1 MSASNQENL
10 ELPNSSDI
18 SQHTFDSPL
27 TLNDFVFVT
36 AIMRGSFNN
45 IYKVKYKKNGQ
56 IYAMKQY
63 DKKQINK
70 TYEIQYKREKS
81 ILYELTKKGYPTI
94 AKLYADFEDGDTI
107 NLIQE
112 YVDGIT
118 LNKLRGNENEQGY
131 ISQHLIINILTQLL
145 ETLEFL
151 HDKCHI
157 MHRDIKPDNIM
168 IQNNNQ
174 IKLLDFG
181 LSAYLENEN
190 EELVSRKS
198 LVGEIRYVAP
208 EILFKRNNLN
218 YDYKVDIF
226 SLGFTMYSLMNPSNN
241 ANANLPKITQRSNF
255 DFTRADQNLENKF
268 YSQKLIEFVKLLYE
282 DDQDKRPTASEALNQ
297 LKNIQLLL

>member
-27 TLNDFVFVT
+27 TLNDFVFIT

-297 LKNIQLLL
+297 LRNIQL

>member
-27 TLNDFVFVT
+27 TLNDFVFIT

-226 SLGFTMYSLMNPSNN
+226 SLGFTMYSLMNPTDN
-241 ANANLPKITQRSNF
+241 AQPNLPQITQRSNSE
-255 DFTRADQNLENKF
+255 FTRTDQNLENKF

-297 LKNIQLLL
+297 LKNIQL

>member
-27 TLNDFVFVT
+27 TLNDFVFIT

-81 ILYELTKKGYPTI
+81 ILYELTKKDYPTI

-297 LKNIQLLL
+297 LKNIQL

>member
-27 TLNDFVFVT
+27 TLNDFVFIT

-112 YVDGIT
+112 YAEGIT

-297 LKNIQLLL
+297 LKNIQL

>member
-27 TLNDFVFVT
+27 TLNDFVFIT

-70 TYEIQYKREKS
+70 KYEIQYKREKS

-118 LNKLRGNENEQGY
+118 LNKLRGNENEQVY

-297 LKNIQLLL
+297 LKNIQL